1 MNAARI
7 RLLATIVITACI
19 TTVGLDWLDALYLD
33 SRQTI
38 AIVIIVVAAGV
49 VSTFADKLARAFQD
63 F

>member
-7 RLLATIVITACI
+7 RFLATIVTTACI

-38 AIVIIVVAAGV
+38 AIVIIVAAAGV

-63 F
+63 L